1 MCSLNKTF
9 WIIKDGFIGFR
20 RSHSNGCRKRRF
32 SLLDFTTSKTKE
44 PECYI
49 RALLFWQSSENL
61 FLVGIDFQH
70 ICTVIIFNIVV
81 EIDQFAILVDGYC
94 RVDGF
99 VYQHI
104 FVIVFGD

>member
-1 MCSLNKTF
+1 MQFEKIFLIT
-9 WIIKDGFIGFR
+9 KDDFIGFQ

-32 SLLDFTTSKTKE
+32 SLLDFTASKTEE
-44 PECYI
+44 PEYYI
-49 RALLFWQSSENL
+49 QVLLFWRSSENL
-61 FLVGIDFQH
+61 FLVGVDLQD
-70 ICTVIIFNIVV
+70 ICAVVIFNIVV

-104 FVIVFGD
+104 FVIVFDD